1 MTTTNGQSPFLSVF
15 MYLGE
20 TEEYKEELA
29 MLIEEFLKQRIQG
42 LKNEEG
48 VYVTQAFP
56 KLLYV
61 LEPCNIYK
69 DGSYFYLT
77 KLAAECTAKR
87 MVPDYI
93 SEKVM
98 LENKIDKNGNGNVY
112 GCMGCRSFLTPYI
125 NKTGKS
131 QYYGRF
137 NQGVVTLNLVDIALS
152 SGGDIDSFWTIFDE
166 RSELC
171 HKALK
176 LRHERLEGTLSD
188 VAPVLYQDGAFA
200 RLKKEKRLTNFCM
213 TGIQQFHLDMQV
225 YMNA

>member
-1 MTTTNGQSPFLSVF
+1 

-20 TEEYKEELA
+20 TEEYKEELG

-61 LEPCNIYK
+61 LEPCNIKK

-93 SEKVM
+93 SEKIM
-98 LENKIDKNGNGNVY
+98 LENKIDEKGNGNVY

-125 NKTGKS
+125 NKNGEP

-137 NQGVVTLNLVDIALS
+137 NQGVVTVNLVDIALS
-152 SGGDIDSFWTIFDE
+152 SGGDFSTFWNDISMKEQSYVTKHYDSDM
-166 RSELC
+166 RG
-171 HKALK
+171 LK
-176 LRHERLEGTLSD
+176 VH
-188 VAPVLYQDGAFA
+188 YQMLHLFYIKMGHLQDS
-200 RLKKEKRLTNFCM
+200 KKERKLMNFCIM
-213 TGIQQFHLDMQV
+213 DIQQFHLDMPGYTNV
-225 YMNA
+225 